1 MDTARHILTID
12 DDETFSYA
20 IRRVVTRLGHEF
32 HGAAT
37 LAEARELCTHTEF
50 DLVLLDVGLPDGNGL
65 DFLPWL
71 KTLESAPE
79 VVIITGAGDAQGAE
93 MAILNGAWD
102 YIEKSAPTKTISLT
116 ITRVLQYRQEREK
129 SSQAGNITALKREA
143 IIGASPQ
150 ITRALDQAARA
161 ATCDAHVL
169 ITGETGTGKELFAS
183 AIHANSDRSHNEMV
197 VVDCAA
203 LPEKLAENLLFG
215 HAKGSYTGAD
225 DHAQGLIQMA
235 HQSTLF
241 LDEIG
246 ELPLPLQK
254 TLLRVLQEKRF
265 RPIGGGREE
274 TSDFRLIS
282 ATNRDVDEMV
292 TRGEFREDL
301 FHRLKTF
308 AIQLPP
314 LRERQEDIKPLAA
327 HYMEKLCNK
336 HGLSPKTL
344 LPETQELLSSYHWPG
359 NVRELVNAVEKAIL
373 TEPALPFL
381 YPVFLPDRIRLH
393 RAQKKLGTADT
404 PSQNPLE
411 PVAYAP
417 FPGLEG
423 NPETLPTL
431 KACRDAAVEKLEIA
445 YLGLLMQRTSH
456 DLDRAA
462 EISGLS
468 KNRIYFLLRKY
479 GISKTS

>member
-1 MDTARHILTID
+1 MARILIID
-12 DDETFSYA
+12 DEPHICDVLSS
-20 IRRVVTRLGHEF
+20 RVKRMGHEALS
-32 HGAAT
+32 AAT
-37 LAEARELCTHTEF
+37 LGQGLDLLAGEAV
-50 DLVLLDVGLPDGNGL
+50 DLVFLDVNLPDGDGL
-65 DFLPWL
+65 AALPEIRQAP
-71 KTLESAPE
+71 TAPE
-79 VVIITGAGDAQGAE
+79 VVIITAVGSARGAE
-93 MAILNGAWD
+93 LAIKNGAWD
-102 YIEKSAPTKTISLT
+102 YIAKPFTKDDIILVTQQTLAFRRVKFEQQT
-116 ITRVLQYRQEREK
+116 PRVLETSAIVGK
-129 SSQAGNITALKREA
+129 SPQHKACINKLAQSAGNTAN
-143 IIGASPQ
+143 
-150 ITRALDQAARA
+150 
-161 ATCDAHVL
+161 VL
-169 ITGETGTGKELFAS
+169 IQGETGTGKELFART
-183 AIHANSDRSHNEMV
+183 IHDNCSLTPKNFV

-203 LPEKLAENLLFG
+203 MPESLTESILFG
-215 HAKGSYTGAD
+215 HAKGAFTSAD
-225 DHAQGLIQMA
+225 RQADGLVKNA
-235 HQSTLF
+235 HQGTLF
-241 LDEIG
+241 LDEVG
-246 ELPLPLQK
+246 ELPLPVQK
-254 TLLRVLQEKRF
+254 SFLRVLQEKRF
-265 RPIGGGREE
+265 RPVGSAREIV
-274 TSDFRLIS
+274 SDFRLIS
-282 ATNRDVDEMV
+282 ATNRDLDEMV

>member
-37 LAEARELCTHTEF
+37 LAEARELCTCTEF
-50 DLVLLDVGLPDGNGL
+50 DLILLDVGLPDGNGL

-129 SSQAGNITALKREA
+129 SNQAGNITALKREA

-282 ATNRDVDEMV
+282 ATNRDLDLEVKEG
-292 TRGEFREDL
+292 RFRKDL
-301 FHRLKTF
+301 LFRIRSLHME
-308 AIQLPP
+308 LPP
-314 LRERQEDIKPLAA
+314 LRNRQKDIRQLAR
-327 HYMEKLCNK
+327 HYLDRYCIRQGVDVK
-336 HGLSPKTL
+336 GV
-344 LPETQELLSSYHWPG
+344 SSDFFGVLDEYPWPG
-359 NVRELVNAVEKAIL
+359 NVRELAHTMEHAVVAGL
-373 TEPALPFL
+373 RDPTVFPTHLPPALR
-381 YPVFLPDRIRLH
+381 V
-393 RAQKKLGTADT
+393 QVVT
-404 PSQNPLE
+404 
-411 PVAYAP
+411 
-417 FPGLEG
+417 
-423 NPETLPTL
+423 
-431 KACRDAAVEKLEIA
+431 
-445 YLGLLMQRTSH
+445 
-456 DLDRAA
+456 
-462 EISGLS
+462 SGLS
-468 KNRIYFLLRKY
+468 GNGKEALTLPPNQTASEPLNDNTPLPSLAEFRSRLLETHEKQYLDRLMAESTNIKEACTVSGLSRSRLY
-479 GISKTS
+479 ALLKKHGITQA